1 MALILTENLKMQRG
15 KMAFLTAGRESTV
28 RARKETGF

>member
-15 KMAFLTAGRESTV
+15 KVAFLTAGREST
-28 RARKETGF
+28 RARKETGV